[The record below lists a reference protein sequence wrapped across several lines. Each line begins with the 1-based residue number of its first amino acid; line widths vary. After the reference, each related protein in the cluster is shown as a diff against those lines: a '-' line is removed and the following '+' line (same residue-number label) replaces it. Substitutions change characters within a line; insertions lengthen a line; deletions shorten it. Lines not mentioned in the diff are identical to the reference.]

1 MKKMIA
7 ALMTS
12 AFVLTG
18 VVAMADTA
26 PAAKP
31 AAKKP
36 AMAMKKP
43 AAKKPAMA
51 MKKPAA
57 KKPAMAMKKPAAKK
71 PAAMKPAP
79 KKS

>member
-12 AFVLTG
+12 AFLMTG
-18 VVAMADTA
+18 VAMAAD
-26 PAAKP
+26 AAKP

-36 AMAMKKP
+36 AT
-43 AAKKPAMA
+43 A

-71 PAAMKPAP
+71 PAA
-79 KKS
+79 KKAAAKT